1 VRALAEYIL
10 RGPLQVSLVATTC
23 ALLALLSP
31 MTAPLSYLSGSAVA
45 LVTLRQGGQRGLLA
59 LLATALATAM
69 LGELVVHSYLPALVF
84 VVALWLPL
92 WLLAMV
98 LHYTRSLA
106 LVVQLGGL
114 LGLAW
119 IAAMYVWLD
128 NPAHWWR
135 DLLQQIA
142 PALEE
147 AEQRAGV
154 TGDVGPLLDSVAAH
168 MTGWLAAIVAASS
181 VLNLMLARW
190 WQAVVFNPG
199 GFRAEFQSLRLGRPA
214 AVVTAVL
221 VVAALSAGSALG
233 AMAGDM
239 LWVAAGIYLMA
250 GLGLVHGVVARLKA
264 HVGWLIGV
272 YAVLTVAPVYGSLA
286 VALAGYADSWF
297 DLRRFF
303 PQAET

>member
-31 MTAPLSYLSGSAVA
+31 VTAPLSYLSGSAVA

-59 LLATALATAM
+59 LFATALATAL
-69 LGELVVHSYLPALVF
+69 LGELVVHSYAPALVF
-84 VVALWLPL
+84 AIALWLPL
-92 WLLAMV
+92 WLLAMI

-106 LVVQLGGL
+106 LAVQLGGL
-114 LGLAW
+114 LGLVW
-119 IAAMYVWLD
+119 VAAMYAWLGD
-128 NPAHWWR
+128 PAHWWR
-135 DLLQQIA
+135 DLLQQIV
-142 PALEE
+142 PALDE
-147 AEQRAGV
+147 AEQRAGL
-154 TGDVGPLLDSVAAH
+154 TGDVGPLLDAVAAH
-168 MTGWLAAIVAASS
+168 MTGALAAVLAASS

-199 GFRAEFQSLRLGRPA
+199 GFREEFQALRLGRPA
-214 AVVTAVL
+214 AVAAAVL
-221 VVAALSAGSALG
+221 VVGALSAASVAG

-239 LWVAAGIYLMA
+239 LWVATAVYLLA
-250 GLGLVHGVVARLKA
+250 GLGLVHGVVARVKA

-272 YAVLTVAPVYGSLA
+272 YAVLTVAPVYGSLV
-286 VALAGYADSWF
+286 VALAGYADSWL